1 MRQLPP
7 LGLRQ
12 RLVLADLVV
21 PQDGRPL
28 TAEAV
33 GRFLHGR
40 RWREHCG
47 RDGFGCRTPSHHPA
61 SESCDFCF
69 GEGADVLLALHRR
82 GLVRVVQLAVIERG
96 PE

>member
-1 MRQLPP
+1 MTVNRICRPSRWFSEP
-7 LGLRQ
+7 MI
-12 RLVLADLVV
+12 VV
-21 PQDGRPL
+21 RWSSL

-47 RDGFGCRTPSHHPA
+47 RDGFGCRTPSYHPA